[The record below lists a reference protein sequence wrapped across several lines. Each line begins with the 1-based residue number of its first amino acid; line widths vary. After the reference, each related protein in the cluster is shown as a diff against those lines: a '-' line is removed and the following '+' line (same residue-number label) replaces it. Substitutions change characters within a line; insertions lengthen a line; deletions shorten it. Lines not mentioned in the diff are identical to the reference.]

1 MIGATRELD
10 YFSVY
15 IRLRKP
21 DKSDDKIESCMR
33 VAVCLSIDHAELPRE
48 HRSVEAGGQKGRG
61 SDDKSSGA
69 QLPTNKASVR
79 KKMNSEECHS
89 AAEADLPM
97 ARKRHGCEATDSKVM
112 SLVMPWYHRGGTS
125 VEASIPCSHGG
136 KVLVV
141 KGAEKVENVEANSKY
156 QDRA

>member
-1 MIGATRELD
+1 MIRATKELD

-21 DKSDDKIESCMR
+21 DKSEDKI
-33 VAVCLSIDHAELPRE
+33 D
-48 HRSVEAGGQKGRG
+48 VEASGQKGRR

-69 QLPTNKASVR
+69 QLPTNKASIR
-79 KKMNSEECHS
+79 KNMNSEECHS

-97 ARKRHGCEATDSKVM
+97 VRKRRRCEATDSKVM

-141 KGAEKVENVEANSKY
+141 KATEKVENVEANSKY
-156 QDRA
+156 RDRAEGQRPRNFIRPMSTGFVSRY